1 MLFLVRIVVSLL
13 IRQIVEKTDTKRGV
27 KTIKTKLLKRKM
39 WKMRK
44 NENDFLRKAKKG
56 KNDEFYTQLR
66 DIEKELIH
74 YKVHFKN
81 KIVYCNCDDPITS
94 NFYMCFAINYKK
106 LGLKQLLASFYVE
119 QEFDLLN
126 VDNDIKRG

>member
-56 KNDEFYTQLR
+56 KNDEFYTQLK

-94 NFYMCFAINYKK
+94 NF
-106 LGLKQLLASFYVE
+106 
-119 QEFDLLN
+119 
-126 VDNDIKRG
+126 

>member
-1 MLFLVRIVVSLL
+1 MLFLVQIVVSSH

-56 KNDEFYTQLR
+56 KNDEF
-66 DIEKELIH
+66 
-74 YKVHFKN
+74 
-81 KIVYCNCDDPITS
+81 
-94 NFYMCFAINYKK
+94 
-106 LGLKQLLASFYVE
+106 
-119 QEFDLLN
+119 
-126 VDNDIKRG
+126 